1 VPPKIIKN
9 ISTFAS
15 KLKVKMKKSFQLFR
29 LLRFYPLSCLFIAA
43 IWIACFMNIP
53 ETPLDNVA
61 FMDKWTH
68 LVMYGSTCAII
79 FIENRRH
86 DIKSKGRDI
95 EKPGHDKPKSM
106 RRLLFYSWLLPV
118 LMSGLIE
125 ILQATCTGGR
135 RSGDWLDF
143 AANTTGATIG
153 VVTGILLAKCLAT
166 CRRG

>member
-1 VPPKIIKN
+1 
-9 ISTFAS
+9 
-15 KLKVKMKKSFQLFR
+15 
-29 LLRFYPLSCLFIAA
+29 
-43 IWIACFMNIP
+43 MNVP

-86 DIKSKGRDI
+86 DI

-143 AANTTGATIG
+143 AANTAGATIG
-153 VVTGILLAKCLAT
+153 VVTGILLAKCLST

>member
-1 VPPKIIKN
+1 MDV
-9 ISTFAS
+9 
-15 KLKVKMKKSFQLFR
+15 
-29 LLRFYPLSCLFIAA
+29 
-43 IWIACFMNIP
+43 P

-86 DIKSKGRDI
+86 DIKSKGRDM
-95 EKPGHDKPKSM
+95 ENPSHDKPKSM
-106 RRLLFYSWLLPV
+106 LRLLFYSWLLPV

-143 AANTTGATIG
+143 AANTAGATSG